1 MRKIIFFAFATALF
15 ACKTRQNQLP
25 SIAAFSSVEITAS
38 GGVTGG
44 TSGFL
49 IQENA
54 EIYLTGQVP
63 GRAYQQKFHRSSTV
77 DSVMQIFEMLQAK
90 RMDQVQHNIPGNI
103 TYGIIFQRD
112 SLRHA
117 IYWADGQDSVA
128 QYTEMYKYLR
138 GFASGRTKTILK

>member
-1 MRKIIFFAFATALF
+1 MRKIIVIAFAMVLF
-15 ACKTRQNQLP
+15 ACKSKQINQNTR
-25 SIAAFSSVEITAS
+25 ATYSSVEITAS

-54 EIYLTGQVP
+54 EIYLTGQLP
-63 GRAYQQKFHRSSTV
+63 GKAFQQKFHRSSSV
-77 DSVMQIFEMLQAK
+77 DSVKRIFDFLSKKDFDKA
-90 RMDQVQHNIPGNI
+90 QHNVPGNI
-103 TYGIIFQRD
+103 TYGIILQRD
-112 SLRHA
+112 SIRHA